1 MDAAQQNLL
10 VLVLIVII
18 AAVVAVFVGVLS
30 SRTLREEGLRRLV
43 KRWLGR

>member
-10 VLVLIVII
+10 VLVLILSI
-18 AAVVAVFVGVLS
+18 AGVLAVFVGVLS
-30 SRTLREEGLRRLV
+30 SRTLRDEGLRRVV